1 MKLETS
7 ARQNVF
13 YEEKKVCNKGRARY
27 LLDAASSKNFSV
39 TEDFAAAVCNLTEH
53 FDKNVY
59 RNFIDKWGTVSEFLG
74 FSSSLKVDME
84 RISESIDE
92 VGRFGEVFQKLTS
105 GSDEMNEPI
114 ALTLLPIHVAFN
126 AHFYK
131 ALTLR
136 FSCKRTE
143 EFMRRERSILIKYY
157 VNTPVLKKLLGPLVS
172 PFQCFLFDLICYRG
186 SHPGGGG
193 GTAIYGLYRYV
204 PL

>member
-1 MKLETS
+1 
-7 ARQNVF
+7 
-13 YEEKKVCNKGRARY
+13 
-27 LLDAASSKNFSV
+27 
-39 TEDFAAAVCNLTEH
+39 
-53 FDKNVY
+53 
-59 RNFIDKWGTVSEFLG
+59 
-74 FSSSLKVDME
+74 ME
-84 RISESIDE
+84 RISESVDE

-114 ALTLLPIHVAFN
+114 ALTLLPIHVAFD

-136 FSCKRTE
+136 FSCRHTE
-143 EFMRRERSILIKYY
+143 EFLEKRKKHIKKILCKY
-157 VNTPVLKKLLGPLVS
+157 PVLKKLSELLVS

-186 SHPGGGG
+186 SHPGGRGG

>member
-1 MKLETS
+1 
-7 ARQNVF
+7 
-13 YEEKKVCNKGRARY
+13 
-27 LLDAASSKNFSV
+27 
-39 TEDFAAAVCNLTEH
+39 
-53 FDKNVY
+53 
-59 RNFIDKWGTVSEFLG
+59 
-74 FSSSLKVDME
+74 ME

-136 FSCKRTE
+136 FSCRHTE
-143 EFMRRERSILIKYY
+143 EFLEKRKKHINKILCKY
-157 VNTPVLKKLLGPLVS
+157 PRLKTFLELLVS
-172 PFQCFLFDLICYRG
+172 PFQCLLFDLTCYRG
-186 SHPGGGG
+186 FHPARGGGG
-193 GTAIYGLYRYV
+193 CTAIYGLYRYV

>member
-1 MKLETS
+1 M
-7 ARQNVF
+7 
-13 YEEKKVCNKGRARY
+13 
-27 LLDAASSKNFSV
+27 ASSKNFSV

-59 RNFIDKWGTVSEFLG
+59 RNFIDKWETVSEFLG

-143 EFMRRERSILIKYY
+143 EFMRRKRSILIKYY
-157 VNTPVLKKLLGPLVS
+157 VNTSVLKKLLEPLVS
-172 PFQCFLFDLICYRG
+172 PFQCFLFDLIVTVAPTRG
-186 SHPGGGG
+186 EGGGG
-193 GTAIYGLYRYV
+193 DCDIWAI
-204 PL
+204 